1 MSAQHNFKVKLILS
15 LVVITFVIGFLGGN
29 VWVQGQETITLKYW
43 RYQNTPAVKLNQL
56 SIKKFEEQYPN
67 IKVEMFV
74 ATSTPDLHEKMLIA
88 FAGGGGPDLFNMEG
102 GQFSQYISYGL
113 VVPIELDVF
122 GVRTYEELIEELATD
137 IAQGLG
143 GWKYEDKYYGL
154 TTEISKYAT
163 AINTKHF
170 KEAGLDP
177 DKDYP
182 ITWEKL
188 AEIGQKLVRME
199 RGEIVRE
206 AYALTTYPVTFNLVF
221 QGMLRQLGGDVVSPD
236 GKESI
241 INSEAGVK
249 VLQTLYD
256 FMYKYKITAVPSQLN
271 LQGPGFETGATSIVT
286 DVGPWYEA
294 FLKDNAPGIYPY
306 IQFKPFPRFENGKDI
321 GAPSYGYALQ
331 VSSNS
336 KYQRESWELAKI
348 LVIGTAGERREIG
361 LFVPDEWPWPT
372 EISTGGLGIIPKAI
386 NDIVFEAA
394 TKTLMDKVD
403 PKETLNAAKK
413 KIDKYL
419 AELPYKIYG
428 YK

>member
-1 MSAQHNFKVKLILS
+1 MSTQHNFKVKLILS
-15 LVVITFVIGFLGGN
+15 LTVIMFVICFLGGN
-29 VWVQGQETITLKYW
+29 VWVQGKETITLRYW
-43 RYQNTPAVKLNQL
+43 RHQHKPAVELEQPL
-56 SIKKFEEQYPN
+56 IKKFEEQYPN

-74 ATSTPDLHEKMLIA
+74 ATSTPDLHEKVLVA

-102 GQFSQYISYGL
+102 GKFSQYVSYGL
-113 VVPIELDVF
+113 MVPIDLDVF
-122 GVRTYEELIEELATD
+122 GARTYQELMEKLATD
-137 IAQGLG
+137 VAAGLS
-143 GWKYEDKYYGL
+143 GWKHEDKYYGL
-154 TTEISKYAT
+154 TTEVSCYAT
-163 AINTKHF
+163 AINTQHF
-170 KEAGLDP
+170 KEAGLDS

-188 AEIGQKLVRME
+188 AEIGQKLVRVE
-199 RGEIVRE
+199 RGEIIRE
-206 AYALTTYPVTFNLVF
+206 AYALTTYPVTFTLVF
-221 QGMLRQLGGDVVSPD
+221 EGMLRQLGGDVVSPD

-249 VLQTLYD
+249 ALQTLYD
-256 FMYKYKITAVPSQLN
+256 FMYEYKITAVPSQLN

-294 FLKDNAPGIYPY
+294 YLKDNAPGIYPY
-306 IQFKPFPRFENGKDI
+306 LQFKPFPRFEKGKDI
-321 GAPSYGYALQ
+321 GIPNYGYALQ

-336 KYQRESWELAKI
+336 KYKRESWELAKI
-348 LVIGTAGERREIG
+348 LVSTAGERKKIG
-361 LFVPDEWPWPT
+361 LFVPDEWPWPK
-372 EISTGGLGIIPKAI
+372 EISTGGLGIIPKEI

-394 TKTLMDKVD
+394 TKTLMDKVN
-403 PKETLNAAKK
+403 PRETLNAAKK